1 MTMIYLDN
9 AATTRPYPEVLDV
22 MRDVAEHQY
31 ANPHAL
37 HAFGVSAE
45 RLVADAR
52 KTLAACLRA
61 LPQEVFFTAGGTE
74 SNNQVIQGCAALPER
89 LGKHILTTSIEHP
102 AVLEPVKRLERMGFE
117 AERLPVTEDG
127 VPDVTHAVS
136 RVRPDTRLLSLML
149 VNNETGAILPV
160 AEIVRGARKRNPNL
174 LVHVDAVQAFG
185 KLPVIPKELG
195 ADFVSLSAHKLHG
208 PKGVGLLFVR
218 KGVRLEPLLL
228 GGGQENGMRSGT
240 LNVPGICGFATAAA
254 MRHATMRQDAVAV
267 AGLKRL
273 LENGLRESLGDSVRM
288 LSPEASSPYL
298 LLASFEKA
306 KAEVLLHHLAER
318 GIMVSSGSACA
329 SRKDTRSHVIK
340 AMAVPERWQEGIL
353 RFSFSAMNTEEDIR
367 AVLEAMRAVYPAV
380 RHK

>member
-1 MTMIYLDN
+1 MIYLDN
-9 AATTRPYPEVLDV
+9 AATTRPYPEVLDR
-22 MRDVAEHQY
+22 MREVAENQY

-37 HAFGVSAE
+37 HAFGVAAE
-45 RLVADAR
+45 RAVTDAR
-52 KTLAACLRA
+52 RVLADCLKA
-61 LPQEVFFTAGGTE
+61 QPQEIFFTSGGTE
-74 SNNQVIQGCAALPER
+74 SNNQVIQGCAALPAR
-89 LGKHILTTSIEHP
+89 LGRHILTTAVEHP
-102 AVLEPVKRLERMGFE
+102 AVLEPVKRLEAMGFE
-117 AERLPVTEDG
+117 AERLPVTTEG
-127 VPDVTHAVS
+127 IPDMAHAAS

-160 AEIVRGARKRNPNL
+160 AEIVREARKRNPNL

-185 KLPVIPKELG
+185 KLPVVPKELG

-208 PKGVGLLFVR
+208 PKGVGLLYVR
-218 KGVRLEPLLL
+218 KGVRLDALLL
-228 GGGQENGMRSGT
+228 GGGQEGGMRSGT

-254 MRHATMRQDAVAV
+254 MRQASLARDAGTV
-267 AGLKRL
+267 AGLKRML
-273 LENGLRESLGDSVRM
+273 ADGLRDAVGACVQI

-340 AMAVPERWQEGIL
+340 AMAVPEKWQAGIL
-353 RFSFSAMNTEEDIR
+353 RFSFSAMNTEEEIR
-367 AVLEAMRAVYPAV
+367 TVVEAIREIHPAV
-380 RHK
+380 RHR

>member
-1 MTMIYLDN
+1 MIYLDN
-9 AATTRPYPEVLDV
+9 AATTRPYPEVLDQ
-22 MRDVAEHQY
+22 MRDVAENHY

-45 RLVADAR
+45 RLVSDAR
-52 KTLAACLRA
+52 KTLAACLKA
-61 LPQEVFFTAGGTE
+61 LPQEIVFTAGGTE
-74 SNNQVIQGCAALPER
+74 SNNQVIQGCAAMPAR

-102 AVLEPVKRLERMGFE
+102 AVLEPIKRLEGMGFE
-117 AERLPVTEDG
+117 VEYLPVAANG
-127 VPDVTHAVS
+127 IPDVAYAIT

-149 VNNETGAILPV
+149 VNNETGAILPA
-160 AEIVRGARKRNPNL
+160 AEIVSGARKRNPNL

-208 PKGVGLLFVR
+208 PKGVGLLYIR

-228 GGGQENGMRSGT
+228 GGGQEGGLRSGT
-240 LNVPGICGFATAAA
+240 LNVPCICGFATAAA
-254 MRHATMRQDAVAV
+254 MRHASMQLDAVAV

-273 LENGLRESLGDSVRM
+273 LTDGLREALGDAVQV

-340 AMAVPERWQEGIL
+340 AMGVPDKWQEGIL
-353 RFSFSAMNTEEDIR
+353 RFSFSAMNTEQEVM
-367 AVLEAMRAVYPAV
+367 AVVEAMRAVYPAV
-380 RHK
+380 RHR